1 MNYDWK
7 VINAELFTE
16 AEKAL
21 NQLESAKFEIVTT
34 HTVEVQGRCFLSI
47 VARKHTPKQ
56 DIRY

>member
-7 VINAELFTE
+7 VITAELFTE

-21 NQLESAKFEIVTT
+21 NQLEAARFEIVTT
-34 HTVEVQGRCFLSI
+34 HVIEVQGRCFLSI